1 MKVEV
6 FFPESGIK
14 GRALG
19 RIFLFTALV
28 IAGLL
33 GNHFNYQ
40 IFLNID
46 FLFGS
51 IFSMLA
57 LQLCGFHRGV
67 FASLL
72 ISRYTYVL

>member
-6 FFPESGIK
+6 FFQEIEIK
-14 GRALG
+14 TRAMGRA
-19 RIFLFTALV
+19 ILFIALV
-28 IAGLL
+28 IVGLL

-40 IFLNID
+40 MFLNID